1 MATVIIGG
9 GIIGLATAYYLSE
22 ERPPAEG
29 SNPPIHVVD
38 SSHSPLLSASGY
50 AGGFLA
56 KDWFSPASASLG
68 ALSFALHRELAEE
81 HDGFRKWGYVGTR
94 TYSLSIDERGVGT
107 ASKQSRGEDWMI
119 SGTSRAGVA
128 PANAR
133 VDSPQQQNATG
144 ATEML
149 NPDGSPTCFAPQ
161 PSGTVEVMAEP
172 DTTALIEPRLL
183 CEFLIGKCEARG
195 VEFHLSETVSRI
207 DIDPKTNSINGVFWK
222 SFFDEVHEAISED
235 LLPCKTLILTAGA
248 WTPAVFKTLFP
259 SSKLRIPVTPL
270 AGTSLLARSPRYTTP
285 FPLNASAKDP
295 SQNLKHSM
303 GYAIYCSP
311 MPPTFRGHRYSYAP
325 EAFARLGQDS
335 RPEIWIGGLNH
346 PHLSL
351 PKKAEDVE
359 PLRQA
364 RGTTDVDELRKCL
377 VQLCGKV
384 GLGDGDARL
393 NEDDLDI
400 VRDGLCFR
408 PVSKTGVPI
417 IGRLDAKLLGSGI
430 KNADPGGV
438 FIATGHGPWGIS
450 LSLGTGKVVSE
461 LVLGK
466 TTSAD
471 ISQLQLK
478 GSR

>member
-22 ERPPAEG
+22 ERPPVEG
-29 SNPPIHVVD
+29 SNPSIHVVD
-38 SSHSPLLSASGY
+38 SSHSLLLSASGH

-68 ALSFALHRELAEE
+68 GLSFALHRRLADE

-94 TYSLSIDERGVGT
+94 TYSLSIDERGVGS
-107 ASKQSRGEDWMI
+107 AAKQSRGEDWVT

-133 VDSPQQQNATG
+133 EDSAREQNAID

-149 NPDGSPTCFAPQ
+149 NPDGSRHASRHSRLF
-161 PSGTVEVMAEP
+161 
-172 DTTALIEPRLL
+172 LIE
-183 CEFLIGKCEARG
+183 KCKARS
-195 VEFHLSETVSRI
+195 VEFHLSTTPLGIET
-207 DIDPKTNSINGVFWK
+207 DPKTNNISGLSC
-222 SFFDEVHEAISED
+222 SFYNED
-235 LLPCKTLILTAGA
+235 RRTTNEDVLPCNTLIMTAGA

-259 SSKLRIPVTPL
+259 SSKLRIPISPL

-285 FPLNASAKDP
+285 FSLDASATDP
-295 SQNLKHSM
+295 SRNENHSM

-325 EAFARLGQDS
+325 EAFARLGPDS

-359 PLRQA
+359 ALRQS
-364 RGTTDVDELRKCL
+364 RGTADVDELRKCL

-384 GLGDGDARL
+384 ALENSDARNSGL

-400 VRDGLCFR
+400 VRQGLCFR
-408 PVSKTGVPI
+408 PVSQTGVPL
-417 IGRLDAKLLGSGI
+417 IGRLDEKLLGSEI
-430 KNADPGGV
+430 KKVDSGGV
-438 FIATGHGPWGIS
+438 FIASGHGPWGIS
-450 LSLGTGKVVSE
+450 LSLGTGEQMITNGQQRTKKVDPEKRRDRTMKV
-461 LVLGK
+461 
-466 TTSAD
+466 
-471 ISQLQLK
+471 INF
-478 GSR
+478 